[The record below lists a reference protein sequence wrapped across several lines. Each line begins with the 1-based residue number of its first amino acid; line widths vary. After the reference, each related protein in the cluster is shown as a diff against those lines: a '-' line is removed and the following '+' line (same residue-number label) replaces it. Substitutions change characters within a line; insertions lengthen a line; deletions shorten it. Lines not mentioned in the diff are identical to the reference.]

1 MPWLVHELLPSL
13 NGGHA
18 LNQVAH
24 QSATHMYLMMINDYL
39 PWRTMKKIAIIMT
52 MGEDQRA
59 EKILFHFDD
68 LL

>member
-24 QSATHMYLMMINDYL
+24 QSATHMYLMMIISH
-39 PWRTMKKIAIIMT
+39 WRNMKKMAIIMT